1 VRAYWILP
9 NRDQHDDVLVSDGK
23 AILPLRQIL
32 DPRSRPDG
40 FSHGVPTELLEKAG
54 PSGLAEILF
63 AQRFPRWR
71 GDQELFSVLT
81 TAGLDASGR
90 VVHIG
95 LLFVLEAHE
104 RPSFALSYSALSEQ
118 DQPYA
123 RDLIGRLTSAAR
135 DDAWTQSVR
144 DLLELPSDIGPATNV
159 ELDRSVVP
167 FDSLYVLRPGGLLKK
182 AANRMKWTALI
193 LLIVLAILGLWCS
206 VHAKNCSVVL
216 RPGNEF
222 RQAAVLTGLTG
233 VMSWHFN

>member
-1 VRAYWILP
+1 MRAYWILP
-9 NRDQHDDVLVSDGK
+9 NRDQEDEVLASDGK
-23 AILPLRQIL
+23 TIRPLRQIL

-63 AQRFPRWR
+63 AQRFPGWH

-81 TAGLDASGR
+81 TAGRDASGR

-104 RPSFALSYSALSEQ
+104 RPSFALSYAALSDE

-123 RDLIGRLTSAAR
+123 RALIGRLTSAAKG
-135 DDAWTQSVR
+135 DAWAQSVH

-159 ELDRSVVP
+159 ALDRSAVP
-167 FDSLYVLRPGGLLKK
+167 FDSLYVFRPGGLIKK

-193 LLIVLAILGLWCS
+193 LLIVLAILGLWFS
-206 VHAKNCSVVL
+206 VHAKNCSVAL
-216 RPGNEF
+216 RPGNDSP
-222 RQAAVLTGLTG
+222 QAAVLTGLPG